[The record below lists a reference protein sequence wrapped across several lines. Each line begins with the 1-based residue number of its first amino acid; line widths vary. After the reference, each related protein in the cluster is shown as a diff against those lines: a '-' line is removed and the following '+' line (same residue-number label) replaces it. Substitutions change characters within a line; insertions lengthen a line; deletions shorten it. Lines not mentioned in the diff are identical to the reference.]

1 MVKIKIEKQI
11 KCTVDSLWELFSD
24 VTRSDWVPFANKI
37 LYEEGVRT
45 FVMEGVGEI
54 KEKIIEINHS
64 EKSLT
69 YKVVQSPVPLDHHL
83 AKVTILEDKNFS
95 KLIWVSEIKPD
106 KFEKLIKDGM
116 ESSIEMIQKILE

>member
-11 KCTVDSLWELFSD
+11 RCTVDSLWELFSD

-37 LYEEGVRT
+37 LYEDGVRT

>member
-37 LYEEGVRT
+37 LYEDGVRT

-83 AKVTILEDKNFS
+83 AKVTILEDKHFS
-95 KLIWVSEIKPD
+95 KLIWVSEIEPD